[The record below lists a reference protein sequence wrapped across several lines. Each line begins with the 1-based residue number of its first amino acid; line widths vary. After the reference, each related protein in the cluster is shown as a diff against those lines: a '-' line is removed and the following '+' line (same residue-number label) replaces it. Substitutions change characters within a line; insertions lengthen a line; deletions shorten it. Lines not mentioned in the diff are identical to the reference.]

1 MRYPVL
7 YAPNEYSFVTSLGFM
22 IEAVSCVVTEELN
35 GAYELEMEYPVTG
48 AKYSLITLSA
58 VIMAQPADDE
68 EPQPFRIYKISK
80 PLKGVVTINAQHVS
94 YQACFIPVMPFE
106 ANSASDALSGL
117 INNSIEGC
125 PFTAYTDIA
134 APGEYKQEYPSSMR
148 ARIGGEEGSILE
160 VFGGELK
167 WDFYRINLLQNRGTN
182 RNVSLRYGKNVIDL
196 KQEENIEETITGIV
210 PFYSSG
216 GEEGRVIT
224 LPEKVVNSAYAQNYP
239 YPRTIAVDLSGEFE
253 EEPTEADLRG
263 KAQEYISK
271 NNIGMPVVS
280 IDVSFVALWQ
290 TKEYAAVAPLE
301 RVKLGDT
308 VGVYFDKLGISTTAK
323 VSRTEYDVLNDRYKS
338 ITIGDQKDTLANTLF
353 KAQQTFN
360 SEMNTVR
367 QSSASYAN
375 GIGKLSADGNYIMAS
390 ADVAGNLQLLDLAVK
405 NARDV
410 TDKIATGSLSVT
422 VPANGSKTVN
432 VSHNFG
438 TAPKVFLSFGG
449 NLSGAVTSVSSTGFT
464 ATVNNSTSAS
474 ITATMYWLAI

>member
-68 EPQPFRIYKISK
+68 DPQPFRIYKISK

-106 ANSASDALSGL
+106 ANSAADALSGL

-125 PFTAYTDIA
+125 PFTTYTDVA
-134 APGEYKQEYPSSMR
+134 TAGEYKQEFPSSMR

-167 WDFYRINLLQNRGTN
+167 WDFYQINLLQNRGAN

-210 PFYSSG
+210 PYYSTG
-216 GEEGRVIT
+216 GDDNEVVT
-224 LPEKVVNSAYAQNYP
+224 LPEKVVNSGYYLNYP

-253 EEPTEADLRG
+253 ETPTEADLRS
-263 KAQEYISK
+263 KAQEYIAK
-271 NNIGMPVVS
+271 NHIGVPVVS

-290 TKEYAAVAPLE
+290 TKEYASIAPLE

-323 VSRTEYDVLNDRYKS
+323 VSKTEYDVLNDRYKS

-353 KAQQTFN
+353 KAQQNLNT
-360 SEMNTVR
+360 EMNAVR
-367 QSSASYAN
+367 QSGVSYAN
-375 GIGKLSADGNYIMAS
+375 GIGKLPTDGNYILAS

-405 NARDV
+405 GARDV
-410 TDKIATGSLSVT
+410 TDKIVTGSTSVT
-422 VPANGSKTVN
+422 VPANGSRAVT
-432 VSHNFG
+432 VSHDFG
-438 TAPKVFLSFGG
+438 TTPKVFLSFGG
-449 NLSGAVTSVSSTGFT
+449 NLSGAITSISNTGFT
-464 ATVNNSTSAS
+464 ATINNSTSAS
-474 ITATMYWLAI
+474 ITTTMYWLAL